1 MNNSLQN
8 SQLSPMNVILY
19 GHTLMG
25 NMLLFK
31 DMPPI
36 AAMYTPKAFNLRYNM
51 CLFFRQKLIELYEIL
66 FLHQQILR
74 MLQAFHI
81 CTTVYAR

>member
-1 MNNSLQN
+1 
-8 SQLSPMNVILY
+8 
-19 GHTLMG
+19 MG

-31 DMPPI
+31 GMPPI
-36 AAMYTPKAFNLRYNM
+36 AAMYIPKAYSLRYNM
-51 CLFFRQKLIELYEIL
+51 CLFFREKLIELYNIL

-81 CTTVYAR
+81 YTTVYAR